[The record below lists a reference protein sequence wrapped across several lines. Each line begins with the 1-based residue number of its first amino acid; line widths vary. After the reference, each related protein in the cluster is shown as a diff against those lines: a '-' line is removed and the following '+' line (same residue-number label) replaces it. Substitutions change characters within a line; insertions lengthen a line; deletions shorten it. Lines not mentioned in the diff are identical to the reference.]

1 MHMCICILLVQC
13 LTARIILFLLRN
25 SEKEQ
30 EAACSYLA
38 LEFAPV
44 NSRCLARVDL
54 HSVCMGE
61 HQAKPK
67 FPKRAR
73 QVV

>member
-1 MHMCICILLVQC
+1 MQMCFCILLVQR
-13 LTARIILFLLRN
+13 LTARIILFPLN
-25 SEKEQ
+25 HSMKGQ

-44 NSRCLARVDL
+44 KSQCLASDDL

-61 HQAKPK
+61 H
-67 FPKRAR
+67 
-73 QVV
+73 